1 MANSVCFFSS
11 PPTFCFQSPRKN
23 PKPSHFFSTNNNTSS
38 LVQKRE
44 LLQTSK
50 SQSFEV
56 KAANNNPQSTKPN
69 SLVCANCD
77 GNGCVACSQC
87 KGGGVNLIDHFNGQ
101 FKAGALCWLCRGK
114 KEVLCG
120 DCNGAGFIG
129 GFLSTFD
136 E

>member
-1 MANSVCFFSS
+1 MANSLCFFSS
-11 PPTFCFQSPRKN
+11 PPTYCFQSPSKSS
-23 PKPSHFFSTNNNTSS
+23 KPTHFFSTNGNTSS
-38 LVQKRE
+38 LVQKSE
-44 LLQTSK
+44 LLQTSTK
-50 SQSFEV
+50 SQSFEI
-56 KAANNNPQSTKPN
+56 KATNSTGTKTN
-69 SLVCANCD
+69 SIVCSNCE
-77 GNGCVACSQC
+77 GEGCVACSQC

-120 DCNGAGFIG
+120 ECNGAGFLG